1 MPIIYKQSEVDWQ
14 GEIMSHTASILF
26 AGILLFSAVLLL
38 PSKLS
43 LPQQDFLRP
52 VSEALAFEVAI
63 LTIILLIVAAMFA
76 RAAKTIRPT
85 ERGLVERLGKYHK
98 FVAPGLTFLVPIF
111 DRLIRINVTEQMSH
125 VEPQEVITR
134 DKVVMTVDA
143 VVFFKVNSDEAS
155 VKASVYNVYNFIQQ
169 IEMLARTT
177 LRNIIGKMDMA
188 EANTG
193 RSIIND
199 ELTKELEAQSQTW
212 GVEIMRAELKDLK
225 PPADIQESMNTVIKA
240 NNAKLAAMDMANAAE
255 ATADGQRRAA
265 IKSAEGSKQAAILEA
280 EGKKISLE
288 KVAEGQANAIKAVN
302 EAYNAYFKDNAIV
315 ARQLE
320 VVQNALQNNTKLI
333 VPAGSTLSLILNE
346 TDDLHNKLIP
356 VPLEPTQT
364 IGKKPSRG
372 Q

>member
-1 MPIIYKQSEVDWQ
+1 
-14 GEIMSHTASILF
+14 MSRIWDILF
-26 AGILLFSAVLLL
+26 VGFLLFFVILLPTKLAPLQAGALQSSPELLTSELLLLCVILVVVLVLL
-38 PSKLS
+38 S
-43 LPQQDFLRP
+43 
-52 VSEALAFEVAI
+52 
-63 LTIILLIVAAMFA
+63 T
-76 RAAKTIRPT
+76 AAKTVRPT

-98 FVAPGLTFLVPIF
+98 FVNPGLTFLMPIT
-111 DRLIRINVTEQMSH
+111 DRILRVNITEQMSH
-125 VEPQEVITR
+125 VEPQEVITK

-143 VVFFKVNSDEAS
+143 VVFFRVNSDEDS
-155 VKASVYNVYNFIQQ
+155 VKASVYNVYNFVAQ

-188 EANTG
+188 EANIG

-199 ELTKELEAQSQTW
+199 ELTEELEAQSQTW
-212 GVEIMRAELKDLK
+212 GVQIIRAELKDLK

-265 IKSAEGSKQAAILEA
+265 IKSAEGSRQAAILQA
-280 EGKKISLE
+280 EGTKVSLE

-320 VVQNALQNNTKLI
+320 VVQAALQNNTKLI
-333 VPAGSTLSLILNE
+333 VPAGTALSLILNE
-346 TDDLHNKLIP
+346 SDQLHERILP
-356 VPLEPTQT
+356 VPTQQAQTPTMM
-364 IGKKPSRG
+364 KKSS
-372 Q
+372 